1 MEFNSKVKILLD
13 KLGPKD
19 YSVRGMPN
27 PYNNRQPATPGPGTQ
42 YSTNYLTPAQK
53 EKEAQK
59 QVRETVKILLNTYDY
74 IAQFGGNDPATQIL
88 TKWNSITSNDFK
100 DQIIQE
106 LERLATDNKTAAAV
120 LDIIRPGGELGQ
132 AGPDD
137 PDDLVGAPA

>member
-74 IAQFGGNDPATQIL
+74 IAQFGQEFVEIISSEISSVPL
-88 TKWNSITSNDFK
+88 LSNV
-100 DQIIQE
+100 Q
-106 LERLATDNKTAAAV
+106 
-120 LDIIRPGGELGQ
+120 PGKYRFSL
-132 AGPDD
+132 
-137 PDDLVGAPA
+137 

>member
-1 MEFNSKVKILLD
+1 MMEFNSKVKILLD
-13 KLGPKD
+13 KLEPKD
-19 YSVRGMPN
+19 YSARGMPN
-27 PYNNRQPATPGPGTQ
+27 PYNNRHPASPGFVTQ

-53 EKEAQK
+53 EAQK
-59 QVRETVKILLNTYDY
+59 QVRETVEILLNTYDY
-74 IAQFGGNDPATQIL
+74 IAQFGGNDPAVQIL